1 MRTLTK
7 LSNASE
13 PTRANASDPHE
24 PTRPSPTRASAPD
37 IERNE
42 SPDIAPASARARD
55 EQDGRNKGDGPL
67 ARDPVADDPVADD
80 MVSGPRTGAAGASR
94 AHESAIK
101 HVTGRAA
108 YIDDLQAPADALH
121 IALGLSPVAHGRL
134 TRLDLE
140 KVKAAPGVVDVIT
153 IVDVPGHTD
162 IGPVF
167 PGDPIFVDDEISYLG
182 QSLFAVAADSHKAAR
197 LAVKEARIEIDER
210 PACLDPVS
218 AAEQGDV
225 VRPTHVQQSGD
236 WQAALSSATHVL
248 EREQF
253 VGGQEH
259 FYLEGQACLV
269 IPTEDEGVIVHTS
282 NQHPS
287 ETQKLVAEV
296 LDIPFHAVTVEMR
309 RMGGGFGGKET
320 QASPW
325 ACIAAIVARRT
336 GRTARLRL
344 PRADDMR
351 VTGKRHPFH
360 NRYKLGFDGR
370 GVLLGGD
377 ITVIGDC
384 GYSPDLSEAIVDRAM
399 FHADNAYSLGAARV
413 TGHRARTHTA
423 SNTAFR
429 GFGGPQGMMI
439 IEAAMDDI
447 ARELG
452 EDPLTIRK
460 RNLYRSGEEH
470 GAQRDVT
477 HYGQPVEQIQLLHD
491 LIAQLEESSEYWTRR
506 AAIREFNAD
515 SPIVRK
521 GLALTP
527 VKFGISFTAQH
538 LNQAGALLHVYT
550 DGSVMINHGGT
561 EMGQGLHTKVC
572 QVVAR
577 ELGLDL
583 EQVRITATRTD
594 KVPNTSPTA
603 ASSGAD
609 LNGQAAR
616 DACITLKNRLFDFA
630 AEHFH
635 RERGGLDRDD
645 MRLEDGQLIAGS
657 GESTTRIA
665 WGELVQAA
673 YLSRIS
679 LSEKGFYSTPL
690 IHYDRD
696 QAKGRPFYYYAHGAA
711 VAEVS
716 VDTLSGEYRVDRVD
730 ILHDVGDSLNPAIDI
745 GQVEGGFIQGMGWLT
760 SEELKWNEAG
770 RLISDGPATYKIP
783 AFGDLPPVFNV
794 ALLQGHPNSQA
805 SIYRSKAVGEPPFM
819 LGMAVWSALRD
830 ALSSL
835 VDYRHC
841 PRLDT
846 PATPERVLLAAEA
859 LRQHSASSQET
870 QHEPA

>member
-7 LSNASE
+7 LDAPSRDTTDLDDAT
-13 PTRANASDPHE
+13 TRVRE
-24 PTRPSPTRASAPD
+24 
-37 IERNE
+37 
-42 SPDIAPASARARD
+42 
-55 EQDGRNKGDGPL
+55 EQQGRIKGDGPL
-67 ARDPVADDPVADD
+67 ARGTEPRETEST
-80 MVSGPRTGAAGASR
+80 VSRGGAGSAR
-94 AHESAIK
+94 AHESAVK

-108 YIDDLQAPADALH
+108 YIDDIAAPADALH
-121 IALGLSPVAHGRL
+121 LALGLSPVAHGRL
-134 TRLDLE
+134 TRLDL
-140 KVKAAPGVVDVIT
+140 AAARAMPGVVDV
-153 IVDVPGHTD
+153 VAFSDVPGHTD

-167 PGDPIFVDDEISYLG
+167 PGDPIFVEDEISYAG
-182 QSLFAVAADSHKAAR
+182 QVLFAVAAETHRAAR
-197 LAVKEARIEIDER
+197 EAVKVAIVEIDER
-210 PACLDPVS
+210 PASLDPVA
-218 AAEQGDV
+218 AAERGEA

-236 WQAALSSATHVL
+236 WQRSLADAAHVI
-248 EREQF
+248 EGEQF

-269 IPTEDEGVIVHTS
+269 QPTEDEGVIVHTS

-296 LDIPFHAVTVEMR
+296 LGIPFHAVTVEVR

-325 ACIAAIVARRT
+325 ACIAALVARRT
-336 GRTARLRL
+336 GRTTRLRL
-344 PRADDMR
+344 PRAEDMR

-360 NRYKLGFDGR
+360 NRYRLAVDEA
-370 GVLLGGD
+370 GVIQGGEL
-377 ITVIGDC
+377 TLIGDC
-384 GYSPDLSEAIVDRAM
+384 GYSPDLSDAIVDRAM
-399 FHADNAYSLGAARV
+399 FHADNAYSLGEARV
-413 TGHRARTHTA
+413 TGQRARTHTA

-429 GFGGPQGMMI
+429 GFGGPQGMMV

-447 ARELG
+447 ARRLG

-460 RNLYRSGEEH
+460 RNLYRPGRET
-470 GAQRDVT
+470 T
-477 HYGQPVEQIQLLHD
+477 HYGQTVEQVALLHHVVER
-491 LIAQLEESSEYWTRR
+491 LEASSDYWARR
-506 AAIREFNAD
+506 REINAFNTASPVIR
-515 SPIVRK
+515 R

-527 VKFGISFTAQH
+527 VKFGISFTAKH

-561 EMGQGLHTKVC
+561 EMGQGLHTKIC

-577 ELGLDL
+577 ELALDL
-583 EQVRITATRTD
+583 ETVRITATRTD

-609 LNGQAAR
+609 LNGMAAR
-616 DACITLKNRLFDFA
+616 DACLGLKARLFDFA
-630 AEHFH
+630 SEHYA
-635 RERGGLDRDD
+635 LDREG
-645 MRLEDGQLIAGS
+645 MRLEAGGLVAGT
-657 GESTTRIA
+657 GESERRIP

-673 YLSRIS
+673 YLGRVS
-679 LSEKGFYSTPL
+679 LSEKGFYATPL
-690 IHYDRD
+690 IHYDRMTG
-696 QAKGRPFYYYAHGAA
+696 QGRPFYYFAHGAA

-716 VDTLSGEYRVDRVD
+716 VDTLTGEYQVDRVD

-760 SEELKWNEAG
+760 SEELRWNDG
-770 RLISDGPATYKIP
+770 GQLISDGPATYKIP
-783 AFGDLPPVFNV
+783 TYGDLPPCFNV
-794 ALLQGHPNSQA
+794 ELLQGHPNSMA

-819 LGMAVWSALRD
+819 LSISVWAALRD

-835 VDYRHC
+835 ADYREA

-859 LRQHSASSQET
+859 LRHRGEST
-870 QHEPA
+870 P

>member
-7 LSNASE
+7 LDAPSRATNDLDDAT
-13 PTRANASDPHE
+13 TRVRE
-24 PTRPSPTRASAPD
+24 
-37 IERNE
+37 
-42 SPDIAPASARARD
+42 
-55 EQDGRNKGDGPL
+55 EQQGRIKGDGPL
-67 ARDPVADDPVADD
+67 ARQADARKTEPA
-80 MVSGPRTGAAGASR
+80 VSRGGAGSAR
-94 AHESAIK
+94 AHESAVK

-108 YIDDLQAPADALH
+108 YIDDVAAPADALH
-121 IALGLSPVAHGRL
+121 LALGLSPVAHGRL

-140 KVKAAPGVVDVIT
+140 AVRARPGVVDV
-153 IVDVPGHTD
+153 VAFSDVPGHTD

-167 PGDPIFVDDEISYLG
+167 PGDPIFVEDEISYAG
-182 QSLFAVAADSHKAAR
+182 QVLFAVAAETHRAAREAVKAAI
-197 LAVKEARIEIDER
+197 VEVDEQ
-210 PACLDPVS
+210 PASLDPVG
-218 AAEQGDV
+218 AAERGEA

-236 WQAALSSATHVL
+236 WQRSLADAAHVI
-248 EREQF
+248 EGEQF

-269 IPTEDEGVIVHTS
+269 QPTEDEGVIVHTS

-296 LDIPFHAVTVEMR
+296 LGIPFHAVTVEVR

-325 ACIAAIVARRT
+325 ACIAALVARRT
-336 GRTARLRL
+336 GRTTRLRL
-344 PRADDMR
+344 PRAEDMR

-360 NRYKLGFDGR
+360 NRYRLGVDAA
-370 GVLLGGD
+370 GVIQGGEL
-377 ITVIGDC
+377 TLIGDC
-384 GYSPDLSEAIVDRAM
+384 GYSPDLSDAIVDRAM
-399 FHADNAYSLGAARV
+399 FHADNAYSLGEARV

-429 GFGGPQGMMI
+429 GFGGPQGMMV

-447 ARELG
+447 ARRLG

-460 RNLYRSGEEH
+460 RNLYRPGRET
-470 GAQRDVT
+470 T
-477 HYGQPVEQIQLLHD
+477 HYGQTVEQVALLHHVVER
-491 LIAQLEESSEYWTRR
+491 LEASSDYWARR
-506 AAIREFNAD
+506 EAITAFNAE
-515 SPIVRK
+515 SPVIKR
-521 GLALTP
+521 GMALTP
-527 VKFGISFTAQH
+527 VKFGISFTAKH

-561 EMGQGLHTKVC
+561 EMGQGLHTKIC

-577 ELGLDL
+577 ELALDL
-583 EQVRITATRTD
+583 ETVRITATRTD

-609 LNGQAAR
+609 LNGMAAR
-616 DACITLKNRLFDFA
+616 DACLSLKARLFDFA
-630 AEHFH
+630 SEHYA
-635 RERGGLDRDD
+635 LDRED
-645 MRLEDGQLIAGS
+645 MRLEAGALVAGT
-657 GESTTRIA
+657 GESERRIP

-673 YLSRIS
+673 YLGRVS
-679 LSEKGFYSTPL
+679 LSEKGFYATPL
-690 IHYDRD
+690 IHYDRMTG
-696 QAKGRPFYYYAHGAA
+696 QGRPFYYFAHGAA
-711 VAEVS
+711 VAEIS
-716 VDTLSGEYRVDRVD
+716 VDTLTGEYQVDRVD

-760 SEELKWNEAG
+760 SEELRWNDAG
-770 RLISDGPATYKIP
+770 QLISDGPATYKIP
-783 AFGDLPPVFNV
+783 TYGDLPPSFNV
-794 ALLQGHPNSQA
+794 ELLQGHPNSMA

-819 LGMAVWSALRD
+819 LGISVWAALRD

-835 VDYRHC
+835 TDYREA

-859 LRQHSASSQET
+859 LRQGGEST
-870 QHEPA
+870 P

>member
-7 LSNASE
+7 FVQA
-13 PTRANASDPHE
+13 PGA
-24 PTRPSPTRASAPD
+24 APD
-37 IERNE
+37 V
-42 SPDIAPASARARD
+42 SADSARVRE
-55 EQDGRNKGDGPL
+55 EQRGRIKGDGPL
-67 ARDPVADDPVADD
+67 ARETTSRDDRPTT
-80 MVSGPRTGAAGASR
+80 SRGAAGSAS
-94 AHESAIK
+94 AHESAVK
-101 HVTGRAA
+101 HVTGRAT
-108 YIDDLQAPADALH
+108 YIDDIRAPADCLH
-121 IALGLSPVAHGRL
+121 VALGLSPVAHGRL
-134 TRLDLE
+134 TRLDLQ
-140 KVKAAPGVVDVIT
+140 KVRAMPGVVDVIS
-153 IVDVPGHTD
+153 IADVPGHTD

-167 PGDPIFVDDEISYLG
+167 PGDPIFVEDEISYVG
-182 QSLFAVAADSHKAAR
+182 QVLFAVAAESHRAAR
-197 LAVKEARIEIDER
+197 EAVSAAWAEGIAEIDEQ
-210 PACLDPVS
+210 PASLDPVA
-218 AAEQGDV
+218 AAERGEV

-236 WQAALSSATHVL
+236 WEAALAGASHVV
-248 EREQF
+248 ESEQF

-269 IPTEDEGVIVHTS
+269 QPTEDEGVVVYTS

-296 LDIPFHAVTVEMR
+296 LGIPFHAVTVEMR

-325 ACIAAIVARRT
+325 ACIAALIARRT
-336 GRTARLRL
+336 GRTTRVRL
-344 PRADDMR
+344 PRAEDMR

-360 NRYKLGFDGR
+360 NRYRLGVDDQ
-370 GVLLGGD
+370 GVIQGGE

-399 FHADNAYSLGAARV
+399 FHSDNAYSLGEARV

-429 GFGGPQGMMI
+429 GFGGPQGMMV

-447 ARELG
+447 ARRIG
-452 EDPLTIRK
+452 EDPLTVRK
-460 RNLYRSGEEH
+460 RNLYREG
-470 GAQRDVT
+470 RNVT
-477 HYGQPVEQIQLLHD
+477 HYGQTVDQIALLHD
-491 LIAQLEESSEYWTRR
+491 LVGQLEASSDYWARR
-506 AAIREFNAD
+506 QAITAFNAE
-515 SPIVRK
+515 SPVIRR

-527 VKFGISFTAQH
+527 VKFGISFTAKH

-561 EMGQGLHTKVC
+561 EMGQGLHTKIC

-577 ELGLDL
+577 ELALDL
-583 EQVRITATRTD
+583 DTVRITATRTD

-616 DACITLKNRLFDFA
+616 DACVKLKERLFDFA
-630 AEHFH
+630 SEHFFA
-635 RERGGLDRDD
+635 ELGGLDREG
-645 MRLEDGQLIAGS
+645 MRLEAGHLVAGV
-657 GESTTRIA
+657 GESERRIP

-673 YLSRIS
+673 YLARIS
-679 LSEKGFYSTPL
+679 LSEKGFYATPL
-690 IHYDRD
+690 IHYDRETG
-696 QAKGRPFYYYAHGAA
+696 KGRPFYYYAHGAA

-716 VDTLSGEYRVDRVD
+716 VDTLTGEYQVDRVD
-730 ILHDVGDSLNPAIDI
+730 ILHDVGDSLNPAIDL
-745 GQVEGGFIQGMGWLT
+745 GQVEGGFIQGVGWLT
-760 SEELKWNEAG
+760 SEELKWNDAG

-783 AFGDLPPVFNV
+783 TYGDLPPVFNV
-794 ALLQGHPNSQA
+794 TLLEGHPNSMA

-819 LGMAVWSALRD
+819 LGMSVWSALRD
-830 ALSSL
+830 ALASL
-835 VDYRHC
+835 ADYREA

-859 LRQHSASSQET
+859 LRSRHDPRPLET
-870 QHEPA
+870 GGA